1 MHMFLEQKYR
11 LFGLMTSYGA
21 HSEKMRERERERER
35 MREIE
40 HGLEQIS
47 IRDGFERTT
56 EKLIK
61 SAPQYRRLP
70 IP

>member
-35 MREIE
+35 KREREREREREIE
-40 HGLEQIS
+40 HGLE
-47 IRDGFERTT
+47 
-56 EKLIK
+56 
-61 SAPQYRRLP
+61 
-70 IP
+70 

>member
-21 HSEKMRERERERER
+21 HSEKMREREGEREAERGR

-40 HGLEQIS
+40 HGLE
-47 IRDGFERTT
+47 
-56 EKLIK
+56 
-61 SAPQYRRLP
+61 
-70 IP
+70 

>member
-35 MREIE
+35 RMREIE
-40 HGLEQIS
+40 HGLE
-47 IRDGFERTT
+47 
-56 EKLIK
+56 
-61 SAPQYRRLP
+61 
-70 IP
+70 

>member
-35 MREIE
+35 E

-61 SAPQYRRLP
+61 SAPLYRRLP